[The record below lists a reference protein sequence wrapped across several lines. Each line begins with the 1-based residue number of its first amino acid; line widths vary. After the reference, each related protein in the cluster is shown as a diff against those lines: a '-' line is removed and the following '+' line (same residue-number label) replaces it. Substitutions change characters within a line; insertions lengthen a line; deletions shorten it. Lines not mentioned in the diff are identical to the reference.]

1 MDHLH
6 AAQIA
11 ELRRLL
17 TEEQEQ
23 LRVRQRS
30 VTDDAADVL
39 TEPGDAQDLAS
50 DEARRTLALRRQ
62 QHEEAR
68 LREVEA
74 ALRRMDDGS
83 YGTCEES
90 GDEIPFARLR
100 AEPTTRYTVEAQE
113 QVETDAARDGVARRA
128 PDERDAY

>member
-1 MDHLH
+1 MEHLH

-113 QVETDAARDGVARRA
+113 QVETEAAREGVARRA

>member
-1 MDHLH
+1 MDHLS

-17 TEEQEQ
+17 EEEREQ
-23 LRVRQRS
+23 LHVRQRS
-30 VTDDAADVL
+30 ESEDATTVL
-39 TEPGDAQDLAS
+39 TEPGDMPDHAS
-50 DEARRTLALRRQ
+50 DEERRTLALRRR
-62 QHEEAR
+62 QHDDAR

-83 YGTCEES
+83 YGICEET

-100 AEPTTRYTVEAQE
+100 AEPTTRFTVEAQE
-113 QVETDAARDGVARRA
+113 LVEQEQAREEVTGLARGETDA
-128 PDERDAY
+128 Y

>member
-1 MDHLH
+1 MEHLH

-113 QVETDAARDGVARRA
+113 QVETEAARDGVARRA

>member
-113 QVETDAARDGVARRA
+113 QVETEAAREGVARRA

>member
-1 MDHLH
+1 MDHLS

-11 ELRRLL
+11 ELRRRL
-17 TEEQEQ
+17 EEEREQ
-23 LRVRQRS
+23 LHARQQS
-30 VTDDAADVL
+30 EAEDASTVL
-39 TEPGDAQDLAS
+39 TEPGDMPDHAS
-50 DEARRTLALRRQ
+50 DEERRTLALRRR
-62 QHEEAR
+62 QHDEAR
-68 LREVEA
+68 LREVDA

-83 YGTCEES
+83 YGICEET

-113 QVETDAARDGVARRA
+113 MLEADQAREEITGRP